1 MIRSGADL
9 GIAAS
14 KGGVGGEL
22 RISQHGCQ
30 PSVNAGLVGWL
41 GLFICCLID
50 WLVGACI
57 GNNTMEIQVTSI
69 NVGWL
74 VG

>member
-30 PSVNAGLVGWL
+30 LSV
-41 GLFICCLID
+41 
-50 WLVGACI
+50 
-57 GNNTMEIQVTSI
+57 
-69 NVGWL
+69 NVGWVGWWFVCLLFDWVVGGL
-74 VG
+74 VTKETKVNV